1 MFYSFF
7 FHFGGFPAELFYSEL
22 FGSISN
28 IKILQLWACV
38 LPPCETSQLKP
49 AGLWGGLSC
58 LLLPDNF
65 TSCNYL
71 THSFFSSKVKW
82 IFFFLFT
89 GCYPTRAFWGHV
101 HSSWCNL
108 SPSEYPGKLHCVFH
122 CILFPAHLLST
133 FTVCVHSHSSGED
146 FKAVF
151 RLVNWICSPC
161 FTTTCKNTFDF
172 YSSALVLSVT

>member
-1 MFYSFF
+1 MLGALEVTDVEGKAVMHPVLFWIVVLCFINFF
-7 FHFGGFPAELFYSEL
+7 FILGDSLQNYFIVSRWL

-28 IKILQLWACV
+28 IKIPQLWACV

-65 TSCNYL
+65 TSCNSL
-71 THSFFSSKVKW
+71 THSFFSSEDKW
-82 IFFFLFT
+82 NLFFFLFT

-108 SPSEYPGKLHCVFH
+108 SPSEYPGKLHWFFLAFCFQH
-122 CILFPAHLLST
+122 IYWAHLQ
-133 FTVCVHSHSSGED
+133 FV
-146 FKAVF
+146 
-151 RLVNWICSPC
+151 
-161 FTTTCKNTFDF
+161 
-172 YSSALVLSVT
+172 SSAIPVGRISK